1 MNHDPSEKRPSEAQ
15 VRWLKLEQTPFV
27 EIAVTPQGL
36 RGAFQSLKDVFAHRE
51 LLNLLIRRDLK
62 SKYKDSTLGV
72 FWTLLKP
79 LTQLVIFYVVIGK
92 FLGAERGIP
101 NFAIYVF
108 AGLTAYSFFSEIVLG
123 GTSSILNNSG
133 LIKKVA
139 LPREVFPIASVGSAG
154 INFAVQLSLLIA
166 GSLLLGAFPP
176 LSNMVYFLPALSL
189 LLVYGI
195 AFSLLFSA
203 LNVTLRDIQYLVEVG
218 LMVLMWASPI
228 VYSWQMAQTFLGSG
242 LWFEIY
248 LANPLTQVVIGF
260 QAAFWNGDLT
270 TLTPDFY
277 WERLVITLAVGVVG
291 LILAQ
296 RVFSRLQGDFAQ
308 AL

>member
-1 MNHDPSEKRPSEAQ
+1 
-15 VRWLKLEQTPFV
+15 
-27 EIAVTPQGL
+27 
-36 RGAFQSLKDVFAHRE
+36 
-51 LLNLLIRRDLK
+51 
-62 SKYKDSTLGV
+62 
-72 FWTLLKP
+72 
-79 LTQLVIFYVVIGK
+79 
-92 FLGAERGIP
+92 
-101 NFAIYVF
+101 
-108 AGLTAYSFFSEIVLG
+108 
-123 GTSSILNNSG
+123 
-133 LIKKVA
+133 
-139 LPREVFPIASVGSAG
+139 
-154 INFAVQLSLLIA
+154 
-166 GSLLLGAFPP
+166 
-176 LSNMVYFLPALSL
+176 MVYFLPALSL